1 MTISID
7 LILLVAR
14 CLVAP
19 VMVIYGVQKFLDIN
33 TNFINSPATQRFMNV
48 FAGGAKSPLW
58 FAYAN
63 ALFQFGMGFAVLI
76 GFETQICAALV
87 ALWFIPVTY
96 FGHPFWAGIDPA
108 NNQEHFMN
116 NLAIVAAYMMIAYF
130 GAGKY
135 SLDAMLFG

>member
-33 TNFINSPATQRFMNV
+33 ANFINRPATQRFMNV
-48 FAGGAKSPLW
+48 FGGGAKSPLW

-63 ALFQFGMGFAVLI
+63 ALLQFGMGFAVLI

-87 ALWFIPVTY
+87 VLWFIPVTY
-96 FGHPFWAGIDPA
+96 FGHPFWAGMDPV